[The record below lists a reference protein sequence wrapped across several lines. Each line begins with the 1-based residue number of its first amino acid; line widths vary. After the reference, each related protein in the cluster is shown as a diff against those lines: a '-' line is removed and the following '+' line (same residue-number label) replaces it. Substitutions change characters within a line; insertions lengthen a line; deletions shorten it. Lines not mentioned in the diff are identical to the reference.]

1 MSADQKGRSGVTA
14 GGNWIVD
21 RVKFIDAWPPEDSLA
36 NIKSERTGNG
46 GAPYN
51 VLKDLSRLGAQFPLE
66 GIGLVGED
74 GDGDFVL
81 ADCRRC
87 AIDTRQLGRTKA
99 AATSY
104 TDVMTVP
111 ATGRRTFF
119 HQRGANALLRP
130 EHFDF
135 AATRCKLFHFGYVLL
150 LDGLDALEGG
160 RPRSADVFRRAR
172 EAGLQTS
179 LDCVSENSDRFRSI
193 VGPLLPEVDV
203 FFANDTETETLTRVA
218 LSSAG
223 GVVARRVEHAA
234 REILSLGV
242 RRWVILHFPE
252 AAFALSAA
260 GEGIWQASLQVP
272 QSEIAGAAG
281 AGDAFASGVLYGQH
295 LDWPIRD
302 ALRFAVCVAASSLSD
317 ATCSE
322 GIGSA
327 ADCQQLAERWS
338 FRRLPV

>member
-1 MSADQKGRSGVTA
+1 MSAGEQIRSGVTA

-36 NIKSERTGNG
+36 NIRSERTGNG

-51 VLKDLSRLGAQFPLE
+51 VLKDLSRLGATFPLE
-66 GIGLVGED
+66 AIGLIGED
-74 GDGDFVL
+74 ADGDFIL

-87 AIDTRQLGRTKA
+87 AINTSQLRRTPE

-104 TDVMTVP
+104 TDVMTVR

-135 AATRCKLFHFGYVLL
+135 SATRSKLFHFGYVLL
-150 LDGLDALEGG
+150 LDELDALEGG
-160 RPRSADVFRRAR
+160 QPRSAEVFRRASR
-172 EAGLQTS
+172 AGMRTS
-179 LDCVSENSDRFRSI
+179 LDCVSEHSDRFRSI

-203 FFANDTETETLTRVA
+203 FFANDTEAERLTGVELRPAGAVA
-218 LSSAG
+218 AE
-223 GVVARRVEHAA
+223 RVERAA
-234 REILSLGV
+234 REILGLGV
-242 RRWVILHFPE
+242 RQWVILHFPE

-260 GEGIWQASLQVP
+260 GEGIWQASLRVP
-272 QSEIAGAAG
+272 QGAIAGAAG

-322 GIGSA
+322 GIRSA
-327 ADCQQLAERWS
+327 ADCRQLAERWG
-338 FRRLPV
+338 FRPLPA